1 MRNRYVLLADL
12 PIIALAALG
21 AFVLRFDWFFSRFQH
36 EFLWYVTAAL
46 LVKPVIFYLFG
57 MYSRYWRYAT
67 VTDLVA
73 LVLAVSTSSILM
85 ALLVGAALLTDT
97 IEQFARSVVL
107 IDWLLTIVA
116 VTGVRAAIRI
126 VGESRLTASAID
138 HASAGEPRRI
148 LVAGAGDAGAMVVRE
163 MQRNPQLGMIPVGF
177 IDDDAAKIGKKI
189 YGLPVLGSIASLPE
203 AAAAHRIDLVTIAM
217 PSAPGAVVRAV
228 VEACQKLSLPS
239 RTMPGM
245 YELLDGDVSVNRF
258 RNVEIADLLRRS
270 QVELKK
276 TAGNYVSGR
285 TVLVT
290 GAGGSIGLELCR
302 QVAHRNPASLI
313 LLGHGEN
320 SLFDAQ
326 LHLRRVFPRVP
337 IRLVVADIRDERRV
351 HRVFQALKPQIVFH
365 TAAHKHVP
373 LMEEN
378 LEEAISNNVLGTD
391 IVVRASL
398 AAGSERFVLIS
409 TDKAVSST
417 SVMGASKQF
426 AERIV
431 QQAAREHGRSFVVV
445 RFGNVLGSRGSVVP
459 IFKEQIE
466 RGGPVTIT
474 HPEMRRFFMT
484 IPEAVHLVLEAG
496 GMGKGGELF
505 VLRMGEPVRIIDLV
519 HDLIRLS
526 GLELEDIPI
535 VYTGVRPGEKLEE
548 SLWEDGADVAGTA
561 HPDVLRVIEAQPCGA
576 AELSSARIDFARAV
590 ADGDQPAIDAILA
603 RSIPTYARNRAGAVA
618 VQRTTT

>member
-12 PIIALAALG
+12 PIIALSALG

-36 EFLWYVTAAL
+36 EFLWYLAAAL
-46 LVKPVIFYLFG
+46 VVKPVIFYLFG
-57 MYSRYWRYAT
+57 MYSRYWRYVT
-67 VTDLVA
+67 VADLVA

-85 ALLVGAALLTDT
+85 ALLVGAALLTHT

-126 VGESRLTASAID
+126 VGESRFTASAVT

-189 YGLPVLGSIASLPE
+189 YGLPVLGSIASLPD
-203 AAAAHRIDLVTIAM
+203 AVAAHSIDLVTIAM

-228 VEACQKLSLPS
+228 VESCQKLSLPS

-245 YELLDGDVSVNRF
+245 YELLDGNVSVNRF

-270 QVELKK
+270 QTELKK

-302 QVAHRNPASLI
+302 QVAHRNPAALI

-326 LHLRRVFPRVP
+326 LHLRRVFPHVP
-337 IRLVVADIRDERRV
+337 LRLVVADIRDEPRIQ
-351 HRVFQALKPQIVFH
+351 RVFQALKPQVVFH
-365 TAAHKHVP
+365 AAAHKHVP

-378 LEEAISNNVLGTD
+378 PEEAISNNVLGTHC
-391 IVVRASL
+391 IVEAAV
-398 AAGSERFVLIS
+398 AAGTQRLVLIS
-409 TDKAVSST
+409 SDKAVSPS
-417 SVMGASKQF
+417 SLMGASKRMS
-426 AERIV
+426 ENIV
-431 QQAAREHGRSFVVV
+431 QEAARRHGRPFVVV

-459 IFKEQIE
+459 IFTQQIE

-474 HPEMRRFFMT
+474 HPDMRRFFMT

-505 VLRMGEPVRIIDLV
+505 VLRMGESVRIVDLV
-519 HDLIRLS
+519 HDLIGLS

-548 SLWEDGADVAGTA
+548 SLWEDGADVAATA
-561 HPDVLRVIEAQPCGA
+561 HPDVLQVIEVQPCGA

-590 ADGDQPAIDAILA
+590 AAGDQPAIDAILA
-603 RSIPTYARNRAGAVA
+603 RSIPTFARNRAGAVA